1 MRLFIFVPLLALT
14 MAAQAADTNTNAPI
28 AWEDLGAK
36 ATAQYKGDGLAIVAT
51 PEGAVRLRCA
61 FQKLE
66 GEATSEGLWL
76 SSTAPGAAS
85 RFRVVAAAVGR
96 EGGMVAALPQCGE
109 VSGGEATA
117 RFVRPGVVEEYFVS
131 VDGVRQDFVVPSR
144 PEGTGALRLEL
155 AVSGA
160 RAQSAAPGVE
170 LVLAD
175 SGRKLAYNR
184 LRVVD
189 ATGRELAATLSAA
202 GEDRLVVGVADTG
215 AQYPVRID
223 PTFSDANWV
232 SGITGANT
240 NILALAVDGSGNLYA
255 GGYFT
260 VIGGV
265 PANYIAKWNG
275 STWSPLGGG
284 AQSYVRALAVAGTN
298 LFMGGDFTS
307 VYRPDTI
314 SVAGTSRIAQW
325 NGSAWSAL
333 GGGAGANVYAL
344 AVSGTNLY
352 VGGGFVSVYSTG
364 TTPVTGTTNIA
375 QWNGSEWSALGSGAN
390 SGVFALAVAG
400 TNLFVGG
407 GFSSV
412 YSTGTT
418 PVTGTKYI
426 AQWNG
431 SAWSALGGGAQGA
444 VQALAVSGTNLYVG
458 GGFTSVTNTRNTS
471 VSASS
476 IAQWN
481 GSAWSALGGG
491 AQGNVFALAVAG
503 TNLFMGGG
511 FTSVTNTGNTSV
523 SASRIAQWNGSA
535 WSALG
540 SGVNLGVR
548 ALALSGTNL
557 FVGGGFTTAG
567 TNVSSYLAQFNTGTV
582 TVNPAAAAVVL
593 DTNSLSQTYDGT
605 AKSVIVTT
613 SPTNLAV
620 NVTYNGSANAPTNV
634 GSYTVVALIADPNY
648 TGGATNTLVIK
659 SAIATNP
666 TNIVTSVSGTTLT
679 LSWPA
684 DHMGWWLQ
692 SQTNNLS
699 VGLWTNWVDMPGS
712 DATNS
717 LSYTIDPSQP
727 AVFYRLRLPS
737 N

>member
-1 MRLFIFVPLLALT
+1 
-14 MAAQAADTNTNAPI
+14 
-28 AWEDLGAK
+28 
-36 ATAQYKGDGLAIVAT
+36 
-51 PEGAVRLRCA
+51 
-61 FQKLE
+61 
-66 GEATSEGLWL
+66 
-76 SSTAPGAAS
+76 
-85 RFRVVAAAVGR
+85 
-96 EGGMVAALPQCGE
+96 
-109 VSGGEATA
+109 
-117 RFVRPGVVEEYFVS
+117 
-131 VDGVRQDFVVPSR
+131 
-144 PEGTGALRLEL
+144 
-155 AVSGA
+155 
-160 RAQSAAPGVE
+160 
-170 LVLAD
+170 
-175 SGRKLAYNR
+175 
-184 LRVVD
+184 
-189 ATGRELAATLSAA
+189 
-202 GEDRLVVGVADTG
+202 
-215 AQYPVRID
+215 
-223 PTFSDANWV
+223 
-232 SGITGANT
+232 
-240 NILALAVDGSGNLYA
+240 
-255 GGYFT
+255 
-260 VIGGV
+260 
-265 PANYIAKWNG
+265 
-275 STWSPLGGG
+275 
-284 AQSYVRALAVAGTN
+284 
-298 LFMGGDFTS
+298 
-307 VYRPDTI
+307 
-314 SVAGTSRIAQW
+314 
-325 NGSAWSAL
+325 
-333 GGGAGANVYAL
+333 
-344 AVSGTNLY
+344 
-352 VGGGFVSVYSTG
+352 
-364 TTPVTGTTNIA
+364 
-375 QWNGSEWSALGSGAN
+375 
-390 SGVFALAVAG
+390 
-400 TNLFVGG
+400 
-407 GFSSV
+407 
-412 YSTGTT
+412 
-418 PVTGTKYI
+418 
-426 AQWNG
+426 
-431 SAWSALGGGAQGA
+431 
-444 VQALAVSGTNLYVG
+444 
-458 GGFTSVTNTRNTS
+458 
-471 VSASS
+471 
-476 IAQWN
+476 
-481 GSAWSALGGG
+481 
-491 AQGNVFALAVAG
+491 
-503 TNLFMGGG
+503 MGGG

>member
-76 SSTAPGAAS
+76 NSTAPGAAS
-85 RFRVVAAAVGR
+85 HFRVVAAAVGR

-109 VSGGEATA
+109 VSGGDAAA

-202 GEDRLVVGVADTG
+202 GEDRLVVGVEDAS

-232 SGITGANT
+232 SGIPGANGVVS
-240 NILALAVDGSGNLYA
+240 ALAVDGSGNLYA
-255 GGYFT
+255 GGAFT

-265 PANYIAKWNG
+265 PANYIAKWDG
-275 STWSPLGGG
+275 ITWSPLGGG
-284 AQSYVRALAVAGTN
+284 AQTTVYALAVSGTN
-298 LFMGGDFTS
+298 LFVGGAFNS

-314 SVAGTSRIAQW
+314 PVAGTSRIAQW
-325 NGSAWSAL
+325 NGS
-333 GGGAGANVYAL
+333 
-344 AVSGTNLY
+344 
-352 VGGGFVSVYSTG
+352 
-364 TTPVTGTTNIA
+364 
-375 QWNGSEWSALGSGAN
+375 E
-390 SGVFALAVAG
+390 
-400 TNLFVGG
+400 
-407 GFSSV
+407 
-412 YSTGTT
+412 
-418 PVTGTKYI
+418 
-426 AQWNG
+426 
-431 SAWSALGGGAQGA
+431 
-444 VQALAVSGTNLYVG
+444 
-458 GGFTSVTNTRNTS
+458 
-471 VSASS
+471 
-476 IAQWN
+476 
-481 GSAWSALGGG
+481 WSALGGG
-491 AQGNVFALAVAG
+491 AQGNVNALAVSG
-503 TNLFMGGG
+503 TNLFVGGG

-523 SASRIAQWNGSA
+523 SASRIAQWNGSE

-540 SGVNLGVR
+540 SGVNLAVR

-557 FVGGGFTTAG
+557 YVGGSFTIAG
-567 TNVSSYLAQFNTGTV
+567 TNVSSYLAQFNGVTV

-666 TNIVTSVSGTTLT
+666 TNIVISVSGTTLT

-684 DHMGWWLQ
+684 DHIGWWLQ

-717 LSYTIDPSQP
+717 LSYTMDPSQP